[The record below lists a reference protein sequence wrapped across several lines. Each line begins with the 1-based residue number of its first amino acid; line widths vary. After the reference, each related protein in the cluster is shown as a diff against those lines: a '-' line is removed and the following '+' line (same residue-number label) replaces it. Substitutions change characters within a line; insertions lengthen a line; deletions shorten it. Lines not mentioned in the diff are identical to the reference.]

1 MTLRVLSINDLDNKQ
16 FVGVMKDGSLE
27 LHIQLSKEKGNLL
40 ETKND
45 GLYVPDKS
53 DTYILKSSLSPTDF
67 EINTQ
72 GVLQLRRTPLTYTLT
87 YAAGKDRITT
97 WNPVDHDNAA
107 RHQLEIVGNLGII
120 HMDFKVVK
128 DSGGS
133 MAIFDLPSNA
143 PTSPT
148 LKEVQTHDGGSIWLN
163 ANSRRIMCGNLKAG
177 TRYIVDIVILYR

>member
-1 MTLRVLSINDLDNKQ
+1 
-16 FVGVMKDGSLE
+16 MKDGSLE

-45 GLYVPDKS
+45 GFYVPDKS
-53 DTYILKSSLSPTDF
+53 DTYVLKSSLSPTDF
-67 EINTQ
+67 EINAQ
-72 GVLQLRRTPLTYTLT
+72 GVLQLRRTPLTYTLA

-97 WNPVDHDNAA
+97 WNPVDYDNAA
-107 RHQLEIVGNLGII
+107 RHQLEVVDNLGMI
-120 HMDFKVVK
+120 HMDFKMVK
-128 DSGGS
+128 DSGS
-133 MAIFDLPSNA
+133 PMAIFELPENA